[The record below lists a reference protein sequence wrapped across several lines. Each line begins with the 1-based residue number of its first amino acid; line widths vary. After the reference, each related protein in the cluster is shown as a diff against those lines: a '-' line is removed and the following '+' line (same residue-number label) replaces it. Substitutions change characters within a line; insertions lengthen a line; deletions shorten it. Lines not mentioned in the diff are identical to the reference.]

1 MPSTPTRFASQRS
14 LATLAFYALLA
25 GWLASSA
32 LGVYELLGGRR
43 EAGLVWLLAGLA
55 GAMLGTLLY
64 CHVLLLH
71 RVANHAYREYDALL
85 DLIDVARKQCELA
98 RTSAENSSLSDWAK
112 RIVYREKD
120 VEFLRDSIH
129 GAIIRQDW
137 PAAEHLIR
145 VLGEELGHA
154 AEAERLRADLTR
166 AQAATTEE
174 KIAAALERFE
184 QLCAAQKWEQ
194 ALHEA
199 QRLAGLFPDQP
210 RIGALAR
217 EVESRRRRYK
227 NQLLTDYDQAVR
239 MHDMDRAHRLLIE
252 LDRYLDPN
260 EAAALK
266 ESARG
271 VFKARLL
278 QIGVQFSLAVSDRRY
293 QAAIEIGDRLV
304 REFPNSRYAREI
316 TAMMPI
322 LRKRAAEEA
331 ARHEPLQPA

>member
-1 MPSTPTRFASQRS
+1 MPSVPTRFATLRS
-14 LATLAFYALLA
+14 LASAAFYVLLA

-32 LGVYELLGGRR
+32 IGVYELVGGRR
-43 EAGLVWLLAGLA
+43 EAGLIWVLAGLG
-55 GAMLGTLLY
+55 GAMLGTLMY

-71 RVANHAYREYDALL
+71 RLANHAYREHDALL
-85 DLIDVARKQCELA
+85 DLLDVARRQCEFA
-98 RTSAENSSLSDWAK
+98 RASAENSSLSEWAK

-137 PAAEHLIR
+137 PAAEQLIR
-145 VLGEELGHA
+145 VLSDELGHA
-154 AEAERLRADLTR
+154 PEAERLRADLAR
-166 AQAATTEE
+166 ARAATIEE

-184 QLCAAQKWEQ
+184 LLCAARKWEQ
-194 ALHEA
+194 ALGEA
-199 QRLAGLFPDQP
+199 RRLAGLFPDQP
-210 RIGALAR
+210 RIAALAH
-217 EVESRRRRYK
+217 EVEARRRRYK

-239 MHDMDRAHRLLIE
+239 MHDVDRAHRLLLE
-252 LDRYLDPN
+252 LDHYLEPN

-271 VFKARLL
+271 IFKARLL

-293 QAAIEIGDRLV
+293 RAAIEIGERLV

-316 TAMMPI
+316 TAMMPV

-331 ARHEPLQPA
+331 ARHGPLQPA

>member
-1 MPSTPTRFASQRS
+1 MPSMPTRFASLRL
-14 LATLAFYALLA
+14 LATVGFYVLLA
-25 GWLASSA
+25 GWLISSA
-32 LGVYELLGGRR
+32 IGVYELIGGRR
-43 EAGLVWLLAGLA
+43 EAGLIWVLAGLA
-55 GAMLGTLLY
+55 GAMLGSLLY

-71 RVANHAYREYDALL
+71 RAANQAYREHDALL
-85 DLIDVARKQCELA
+85 DLIDIARKQCEFA
-98 RTSAENSSLSDWAK
+98 RTSAENSSLSEWAK

-129 GAIIRQDW
+129 GALIRQDW
-137 PAAEHLIR
+137 SAAEELIR
-145 VLGEELGHA
+145 VLSEELGHVT
-154 AEAERLRADLTR
+154 ESERLRADLAR
-166 AQAATTEE
+166 ARSATTEE
-174 KIAAALERFE
+174 KITAALERFE
-184 QLCAAQKWEQ
+184 RLCAAQKWEQ
-194 ALHEA
+194 ALTEA

-210 RIGALAR
+210 RIAALAR
-217 EVESRRRRYK
+217 EVETRRRRYK

-239 MHDMDRAHRLLIE
+239 MHDVDRAHRLLLE

-293 QAAIEIGDRLV
+293 QAAIEIGERLI

-316 TAMMPI
+316 TAMMPV
-322 LRKRAAEEA
+322 LRRRAAEEA
-331 ARHEPLQPA
+331 TRHEPLQPA